1 MFHIVDEDDERCILL
16 GSLIHRAGYDFI
28 HFYSAVAYL
37 KYMQT
42 RCFEAPVALLVNY
55 MLPNMNGAELADAVR
70 KHLPQQHIILMVNP
84 SELEDD
90 SVDVDRFYACLN
102 KPIQDD
108 VLLALLN
115 DLLIDQLLYPK
126 RNVIKPN
133 VVSID

>member
-1 MFHIVDEDDERCILL
+1 MFHIVDDDDERCMLL

-55 MLPNMNGAELADAVR
+55 MIPNMNGSELADAVC
-70 KHLPQQHIILMVNP
+70 KQLPQQHIILMASP
-84 SELEDD
+84 AELEGGSIDGG
-90 SVDVDRFYACLN
+90 RFYACLK

-108 VLLALLN
+108 VLLTLLN

-126 RNVIKPN
+126 QKTIKLNVI
-133 VVSID
+133 SID